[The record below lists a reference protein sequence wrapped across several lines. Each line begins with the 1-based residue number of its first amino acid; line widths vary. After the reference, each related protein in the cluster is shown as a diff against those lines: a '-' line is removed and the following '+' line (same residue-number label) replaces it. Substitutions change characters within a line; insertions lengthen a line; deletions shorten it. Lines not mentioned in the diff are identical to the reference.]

1 MILNCIAVAGV
12 GVFDAFEF
20 FEDLLLDGWFFAERK
35 GGGSMAVDMI
45 LYFFEPVAD
54 NELNLLEVFGSKK
67 RGRVASEHA
76 KNKCSDDARIV
87 LGAVMCQ
94 RC

>member
-1 MILNCIAVAGV
+1 MILMLSN
-12 GVFDAFEF
+12 F

-76 KNKCSDDARIV
+76 KNKGLDDARIV
-87 LGAVMCQ
+87 LEAIMCQ